1 MQNASLFTQFNFLIL
16 PDRSGDAFQNMADDF
31 LLLENSESHEAIRF
45 RHYNWKL
52 PACSFGY
59 GQNYSEVNTKIESSR
74 AQLCRRPTGGGLVDH
89 RNDWTYSL
97 VLPPQ
102 HPLTRKRALTTYRL
116 LHNTLASALKK
127 HGQPAVLAPCKTEE
141 GRNNSHRN
149 GIKKTV
155 THCFQNAEPDDVI
168 NPRTNKKIAGAALK
182 RNRYGL
188 LIQGSIDRSAIVVNL
203 DYDALKH
210 SFIQG
215 LCTNLDANPKSA
227 AWLQFPEKLRNSV
240 HSHFATDDWNNK
252 R

>member
-1 MQNASLFTQFNFLIL
+1 MQNASLSRQFNFLIL

-31 LLLENSESHEAIRF
+31 LLLENSEYHEAIRF

-59 GQNYSEVNTKIESSR
+59 GQNYNEVNTKIKPSR
-74 AQLCRRPTGGGLVDH
+74 AQLCRRPTGGGLVEH

-97 VLPPQ
+97 ILPPQ

-116 LHNTLASALKK
+116 LHKTLTDILINQ
-127 HGQPAVLAPCKTEE
+127 GQPAVLAPCKKEKD
-141 GRNNSHRN
+141 RNNNHRN
-149 GIKKTV
+149 GIIKTV

-168 NPRTNKKIAGAALK
+168 DPQTNKKIAGAALK
-182 RNRYGL
+182 RNRYGM
-188 LIQGSIDRSAIVVNL
+188 LIQGSIDRSAIDINL
-203 DYDALKH
+203 DYDALKK

-215 LCTNLDANPKSA
+215 LCTILDANQRSV
-227 AWLQFPEKLRNSV
+227 AWFHFPEQLRNSV
-240 HSHFATDDWNNK
+240 HNYFATDDWNKK